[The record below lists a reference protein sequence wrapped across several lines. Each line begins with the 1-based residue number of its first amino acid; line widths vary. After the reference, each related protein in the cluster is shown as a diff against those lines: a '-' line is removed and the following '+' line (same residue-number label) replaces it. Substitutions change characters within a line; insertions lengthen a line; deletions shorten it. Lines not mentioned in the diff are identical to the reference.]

1 MHGIN
6 PTSDSELSAMLWASA
21 GKTQP
26 GQMTVRIPSNGQ
38 KTKAYAKRQC
48 NFAPSGTVSPEG
60 GGRLRGVQKE
70 QLSLS
75 LPGPLWGA

>member
-1 MHGIN
+1 MHGVTA
-6 PTSDSELSAMLWASA
+6 TSDSELAAMLWASA
-21 GKTQP
+21 GQTQP
-26 GQMTVRIPSNGQ
+26 GWMKLRIPSNGQ

-48 NFAPSGTVSPEG
+48 NFVPSGTVSPEE